1 MNTIQEVIAL
11 LTLEKIDENTFVGG
25 NYQTPWG
32 RVFGGQVLGQ
42 SLHAAYQ
49 TVPKD
54 RLVHSMH
61 AYFILGGQLD
71 IPIHYEVDSI
81 RDGKSFTTRRVVAKQ
96 NGVPIFNM
104 SASFHKN
111 EKGVDHHIPMP
122 NVIKPESLDTSIDEI
137 KVLEN
142 AAPKIYNRLK
152 SVLPKMFD
160 IRSVEN
166 FLTRYSKNGPPFD
179 NLWFKT
185 SEELDVKDTPIHHQI
200 LAYASDLNL
209 LNTATFPH
217 REELNKKNIF
227 YTSLDHALWF
237 HREFRIDEWLLYAM
251 DSPSASNSLGF
262 ARGSI
267 FNKKG
272 DLIASVA
279 QEGLIREKS
288 K

>member
-1 MNTIQEVIAL
+1 MDTIQEVIAL
-11 LTLEKIDENTFVGG
+11 LTLEKIDDNTFVGE
-25 NYQTPWG
+25 NYETPWG

-54 RLVHSMH
+54 RFAHSLH
-61 AYFILGGQLD
+61 AYFILAGQLG
-71 IPIHYEVDSI
+71 IPIQYEVDSI

-111 EKGVDHHIPMP
+111 EKGVDHQIPMP
-122 NVIKPESLDTSIDEI
+122 NLIKPESLDTSLDEI
-137 KVLEN
+137 KVLEKF
-142 AAPKIYNRLK
+142 APKIYNRLK
-152 SVLPKMFD
+152 SVLPKVFD
-160 IRSVEN
+160 IRSVES
-166 FLTRYSKNGPPFD
+166 FLTKYSKNGSPFD

-185 SEELDVKDTPIHHQI
+185 SDVLDQKNTAIHHQI
-200 LAYASDLNL
+200 LAYASDYNL
-209 LNTATFPH
+209 LSTATFPH
-217 REELNKKNIF
+217 REELNNKNIF

-237 HREFRIDEWLLYAM
+237 HRDFRIDEWLLYAM

-272 DLIASVA
+272 ELIASVA
-279 QEGLIREKS
+279 QEGLIREQIK
-288 K
+288 

>member
-1 MNTIQEVIAL
+1 M
-11 LTLEKIDENTFVGG
+11 LTLEKIDDNTFVGV
-25 NYQTPWG
+25 NYETPWG

-42 SLHAAYQ
+42 SLYAAYQ

-54 RLVHSMH
+54 RFAHSMH
-61 AYFILGGQLD
+61 AYFILGGQLG
-71 IPIHYEVDSI
+71 IPIQYEVDSI

-111 EKGVDHHIPMP
+111 EKGVDHQIPMP
-122 NVIKPESLDTSIDEI
+122 NLIKPESLDTSRDEI
-137 KVLEN
+137 KVLEKF
-142 AAPKIYNRLK
+142 APKIYNRLK
-152 SVLPKMFD
+152 SVLPKVFD
-160 IRSVEN
+160 IRSVES
-166 FLTRYSKNGPPFD
+166 FLTKYSKNGSPFD

-185 SEELDVKDTPIHHQI
+185 SEVLDQKNTAIHHQI
-200 LAYASDLNL
+200 LAYASDYNL
-209 LNTATFPH
+209 LSTATFPH
-217 REELNKKNIF
+217 REELNNKNIF

-237 HREFRIDEWLLYAM
+237 HRDFRIDQWLLYAM

-272 DLIASVA
+272 ELIASVA
-279 QEGLIREKS
+279 QEGLIREQTK
-288 K
+288 

>member
-11 LTLEKIDENTFVGG
+11 LTLEKIDDNTFVGE
-25 NYQTPWG
+25 NYETPWG

-54 RLVHSMH
+54 RFAHSLH
-61 AYFILGGQLD
+61 AYFILAGQLG
-71 IPIHYEVDSI
+71 IPIQYEVDSI

-111 EKGVDHHIPMP
+111 EKGVDHQIPMP
-122 NVIKPESLDTSIDEI
+122 NLIKPESLDTSLDEI
-137 KVLEN
+137 KVLEKF
-142 AAPKIYNRLK
+142 APKIYNRLK
-152 SVLPKMFD
+152 SVLPKVFD
-160 IRSVEN
+160 IRSVES
-166 FLTRYSKNGPPFD
+166 FLTKYSKNGSPFD

-185 SEELDVKDTPIHHQI
+185 SDVLDQKNTAIHHQI
-200 LAYASDLNL
+200 LAYASDYNL
-209 LNTATFPH
+209 LSTATFPH
-217 REELNKKNIF
+217 REELNNKNIF

-237 HREFRIDEWLLYAM
+237 HRDFRINEWLLYAM

-272 DLIASVA
+272 ELIASVA
-279 QEGLIREKS
+279 QEGLIREQIK
-288 K
+288 

>member
-1 MNTIQEVIAL
+1 MDTIQEVIAL
-11 LTLEKIDENTFVGG
+11 LTLEKIDDNTFVGE
-25 NYQTPWG
+25 NYETPWG

-54 RLVHSMH
+54 RFAHSLH
-61 AYFILGGQLD
+61 AYFILAGQLG
-71 IPIHYEVDSI
+71 IPIQYEVDSI
-81 RDGKSFTTRRVVAKQ
+81 RDGKSFTTRRDVAKQ

-111 EKGVDHHIPMP
+111 EKGVDHQIPMP
-122 NVIKPESLDTSIDEI
+122 NLIKPESLDTSLDEI
-137 KVLEN
+137 KVLEKF
-142 AAPKIYNRLK
+142 APKIYNRLK
-152 SVLPKMFD
+152 SVLPKVFD
-160 IRSVEN
+160 IRSVES
-166 FLTRYSKNGPPFD
+166 FLTKYSKNGSPFD

-185 SEELDVKDTPIHHQI
+185 SDVLDQKNTAIHHQI
-200 LAYASDLNL
+200 LAYASDYNL
-209 LNTATFPH
+209 LSTATFPH
-217 REELNKKNIF
+217 REELNNKNIF

-237 HREFRIDEWLLYAM
+237 HRDFRIDEWLLYAM

-272 DLIASVA
+272 ELIASVA
-279 QEGLIREKS
+279 QEGLIREQIK
-288 K
+288 